1 MLREIHHVMEKLADD
16 LDSDSPA
23 VHCTLHT
30 DVLLIVIIFPLNY
43 FWPYVNKMCDNFIF
57 ELH

>member
-1 MLREIHHVMEKLADD
+1 MEKLADD